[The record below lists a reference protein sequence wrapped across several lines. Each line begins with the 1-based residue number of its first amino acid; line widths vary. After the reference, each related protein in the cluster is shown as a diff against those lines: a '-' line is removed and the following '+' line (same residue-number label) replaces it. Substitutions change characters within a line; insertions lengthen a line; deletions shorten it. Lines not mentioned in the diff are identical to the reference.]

1 MAHQVGAG
9 IKPESAEKLL
19 NKLGGLREGET
30 VWFVTNALS
39 IRPSFNRMVI
49 TNYRTLAVDAGIGA
63 VVRPTIVWQ
72 LTHHEVESIDGDD
85 AKKRVKIRGAR
96 NVSFRTEAIE
106 DVGAIKHYVNH
117 AQSIPPPDIGDA
129 STVASKSDTQRNAK
143 DRQWPHTHV
152 LGGRLSAKASL
163 AVERLCHEGESDPW
177 LILVPPGEF
186 SGLLAA
192 WHNRLAIIK
201 TGALTGLM
209 TGTLGGG
216 RSTVFHFKD
225 VTGIEYNSG
234 IMMGVLEVL
243 TPSYSGTANRDF
255 WKGALQHRNA
265 DANDPYTVSNT
276 LPLARENYRAF
287 QDQINE
293 LRRRIADS
301 KETTVSV
308 SVSSPQDSVSSG
320 VADEL
325 KKLADLR
332 DAGVLTEDEFAT
344 AKARLLA
351 AD

>member
-1 MAHQVGAG
+1 MSHQVGAG

-19 NKLGGLREGET
+19 RRLGGLRQGEV
-30 VWFVTNALS
+30 VWFVTSVLS
-39 IRPSFNRMVI
+39 IKPSFTRVVI
-49 TNYRTLAVDAGIGA
+49 TNYRTLAVDTGMGA
-63 VVRPTIVWQ
+63 LVSPTIVWQ
-72 LTHHEVESIDGDD
+72 LTHSEVKSIDGDD
-85 AKKRVKIRGAR
+85 GKKRVRIRGAR
-96 NVSFRTEAIE
+96 DVAFRTDAAE
-106 DVGAIKHYVNH
+106 DVSAIKHFVNY
-117 AQSIPPPDIGDA
+117 AKSIPSPDIGNA
-129 STVASKSDTQRNAK
+129 STVASSSDAQRNAK
-143 DRQWPHTHV
+143 NRQWPRTHV

-163 AVERLCHEGESDPW
+163 AVERLCHEGEDDPW

-201 TGALTGLM
+201 TGALTGLV
-209 TGTLGGG
+209 TGALGGG
-216 RSTVFHFKD
+216 RSSIFHFKD

-234 IMMGVLEVL
+234 IMTGVLEVL

-255 WKGALQHRNA
+255 WQGSLHHRNA

-301 KETTVSV
+301 KEMTVNVSV
-308 SVSSPQDSVSSG
+308 SDTQNTVPGG

-325 KKLADLR
+325 TKLAALR
-332 DAGVLTEDEFAT
+332 DAGVLTEDEFTA
-344 AKARLLA
+344 AKARLLSGN
-351 AD
+351 